1 MISETVKIKLIE
13 KLYSLTDE
21 TIFNKISDLLK
32 DIDVNVEPYK
42 LNPEQILMVNEGLED
57 YKAGR
62 TYTNKEVF
70 EEDEKWLKNL

>member
-32 DIDVNVEPYK
+32 DIDINVEPYK

-62 TYTNKEVF
+62 TYTDEEVNR
-70 EEDEKWLKNL
+70 EEQEWLKNL